1 MALSLIKKTFVNVY
15 IDTGEAVHC
24 HLLGEVNTDTF
35 DATKIPA
42 ITTALQNCLQS
53 TAQIIAVKKVE
64 GYVFDYPFE
73 RIKRKTHDTTEVLH
87 TPYIFDFNCGW
98 IGIGDG
104 VWKYEYP
111 TKCYL
116 DIYEVRAGI
125 EYRLAL
131 GATVGTRFRAI
142 FSTTDISTKTS
153 GSVQGIA
160 VNTTNFSNPPA
171 YAEVTYTPPSDG
183 YIIVQKDNAGTTGIV
198 TYLYEQ
204 SSFNKE
210 SSFNKVIREISLR
223 EVAELRITA
232 PTKTSYRAGETYDW
246 TDARVLAVYDDGTR
260 EYITENAVFN
270 PASGTTVTSSN
281 AAVSTTIPVTVSYE
295 GISDSF
301 DVTVYGV
308 ALMSLDITPP
318 TKTLYY
324 KGETVD
330 YTGCVVTAVYGDGS
344 RQDVT
349 NNATFSVADGTTINS
364 DTSVSVTYTDGE
376 DTVTGS
382 FNLLITYLER
392 INVTKPTKMTYSM
405 GDTLDYTGLQVI
417 AVYKNASNED
427 VTSLCVITPA
437 EGTVIT
443 DDITETLYQYGI
455 AHHELNVSISFT
467 DSSGTKKTSSF
478 TLSIPSNISL
488 TFPNKTAYHVGETLD
503 YTGFKLEDNGVDISN
518 SVIFNSQEGTVVP
531 SSWSGITVSY
541 HYYGYDIHTIHF
553 SYTDTAGN
561 QDTAFFNI
569 KVYE

>member
-24 HLLGEVNTDTF
+24 HLLGEVNPDTF

-73 RIKRKTHDTTEVLH
+73 RIKRKTHDTSVILH

-98 IGIGDG
+98 IGVGDG
-104 VWKYEYP
+104 VWTYEYP
-111 TKCYL
+111 TQCYS

-131 GATVGTRFRAI
+131 GETVGTRFRVI
-142 FSTTDISTKTS
+142 FSTTDVSTVTS
-153 GSVQGIA
+153 SGKVQGVA
-160 VNTTNFSNPPA
+160 VNSFKGSPSA
-171 YAEVTYTPPSDG
+171 YEEVTYTPASDG
-183 YIIVQKDNAGTTGIV
+183 YLIVQKDNAGTTGIV
-198 TYLYEQ
+198 TYLYGQ
-204 SSFNKE
+204 SSFN
-210 SSFNKVIREISLR
+210 SNKVIREISLR

-318 TKTLYY
+318 TKTLYR

-382 FNLLITYLER
+382 FNLLVTYLER

-503 YTGFKLEDNGVDISN
+503 YTGFKLEDNGVDISS
-518 SVIFNSQEGTVVP
+518 SVIFESEEGTVIP
-531 SSWSGITVSY
+531 SSWCVTYNSIY
-541 HYYGYDIHTIHF
+541 QFYGYDIHTIHF